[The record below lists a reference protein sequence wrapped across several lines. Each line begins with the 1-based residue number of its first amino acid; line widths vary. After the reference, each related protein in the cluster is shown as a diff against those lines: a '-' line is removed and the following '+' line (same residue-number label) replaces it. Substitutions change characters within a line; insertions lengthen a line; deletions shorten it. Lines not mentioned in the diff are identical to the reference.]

1 MVEAPVP
8 DRLTVWVVGLAL
20 SMTVSA
26 PVRAPAERGMNITA
40 MLQEAPAATPA
51 PQVLV

>member
-8 DRLTVWVVGLAL
+8 DRLTVWVAGLAL
-20 SMTVSA
+20 SVTVSV
-26 PVRAPAERGMNITA
+26 PVRAPAVRGMNTTA
-40 MLQEAPAATPA
+40 MLQEAPAATLA